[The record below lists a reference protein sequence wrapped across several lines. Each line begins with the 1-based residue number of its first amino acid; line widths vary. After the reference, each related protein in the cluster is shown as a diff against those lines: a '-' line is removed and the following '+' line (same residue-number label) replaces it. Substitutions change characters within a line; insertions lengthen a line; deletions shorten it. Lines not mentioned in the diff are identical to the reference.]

1 MSAPI
6 SLTSV
11 VKSNDKL
18 VSAPIDGEVVILSV
32 ERGSYFGLDEI
43 GSEIW
48 RRLETPVRVDALC
61 ETLVENYDAERSIIE
76 RDVLALLEKLV
87 AEELVTLAA

>member
-1 MSAPI
+1 M
-6 SLTSV
+6 
-11 VKSNDKL
+11 D
-18 VSAPIDGEVVILSV
+18 DEVVILSV

-48 RRLETPVRVDALC
+48 QRLESPIRVEALC
-61 ETLVENYDAERSIIE
+61 DTLVAKYDADRSIIE

>member
-1 MSAPI
+1 M
-6 SLTSV
+6 
-11 VKSNDKL
+11 D
-18 VSAPIDGEVVILSV
+18 DEVVILSV